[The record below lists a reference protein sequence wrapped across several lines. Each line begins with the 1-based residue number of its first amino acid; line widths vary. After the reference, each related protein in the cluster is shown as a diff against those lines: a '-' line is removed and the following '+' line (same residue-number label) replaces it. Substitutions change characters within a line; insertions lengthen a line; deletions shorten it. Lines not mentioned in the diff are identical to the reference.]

1 MSCFCFGKKAEPSG
15 TAQELQQQQQP
26 VQTGL
31 PTANK
36 ENPLFDGG
44 VAGNNGSGG
53 GGGGNAGG
61 TAAAAPPSLQA
72 TLLADAKEQ
81 YAKSP
86 APINSTITEMM
97 RVIHEEVGG
106 MDATV
111 AYLAAHNGTLPPDMA
126 AATVETAMEAVGS
139 LVVTTS
145 NLEVQM
151 AESTKQQV
159 KTSFQSDID
168 AQLAPVKAD
177 HARAAAQL
185 DITAH
190 VFSAVWKFT
199 LPAKPAEADGL
210 AGFKQLPL
218 ADASGELTQLGVV
231 GWLYLNDQTGTNA
244 SGSGGGGGDGGSSG
258 GAGSLSLAP
267 YINQGD
273 EEDVRFVG
281 GVTAVVNGSA
291 AAFGATISSFA
302 AARTAVAEP
311 LSLAVL
317 ADTDNYQKVYEEATA
332 SGGGGGGGA
341 SPVLVKLGAAVAKAK
356 RATPSKEQV
365 AAVTADPAAPAD
377 PRDLGYAM
385 YIRRMA
391 APTALFLY
399 LLAST
404 LIDSTPEADGAF
416 CIPGPIKGLCR
427 MVAKVID
434 RYASFAPCRDVARCT
449 VHFPTLDG
457 MAAFLLALV
466 ASGLVYII
474 RVKNRFDLAYD
485 ALPAGGYRDL
495 QLLLLLPDGGGT
507 VLDGVEGG
515 KVFRYVELQL
525 NLAAM
530 VAIKNGESELQQA
543 KLAET
548 KKAAKAGAG
557 AGVEESALSGRAG
570 HDVFNFARAVDAFSV
585 RTLRYKG
592 PPTEQIWQA
601 ITVGALLD
609 VDFGGADFSA
619 AEDRKKIM
627 ANVFGSEQC
636 RVRIFG

>member
-1 MSCFCFGKKAEPSG
+1 M
-15 TAQELQQQQQP
+15 
-26 VQTGL
+26 
-31 PTANK
+31 
-36 ENPLFDGG
+36 G
-44 VAGNNGSGG
+44 VLS
-53 GGGGNAGG
+53 
-61 TAAAAPPSLQA
+61 S
-72 TLLADAKEQ
+72 
-81 YAKSP
+81 
-86 APINSTITEMM
+86 STT
-97 RVIHEEVGG
+97 
-106 MDATV
+106 
-111 AYLAAHNGTLPPDMA
+111 
-126 AATVETAMEAVGS
+126 
-139 LVVTTS
+139 
-145 NLEVQM
+145 
-151 AESTKQQV
+151 
-159 KTSFQSDID
+159 ID
-168 AQLAPVKAD
+168 AQLAPLKVD

-199 LPAKPAEADGL
+199 LPDKPAEADGL

-244 SGSGGGGGDGGSSG
+244 SGSGGGGGDDGSSG

-267 YINQGD
+267 YINQGN

-332 SGGGGGGGA
+332 SGGGG

-356 RATPSKEQV
+356 RATPSTEQV

-548 KKAAKAGAG
+548 KKAAAKAKKAGAG

-592 PPTEQIWQA
+592 SPTEQIWQA

-609 VDFGGADFSA
+609 VDFGGADLSA
-619 AEDRKKIM
+619 AEEQKQL
-627 ANVFGSEQC
+627 ANAVGSEQC

>member
-36 ENPLFDGG
+36 ENSLFDGG
-44 VAGNNGSGG
+44 VADSGGG

-159 KTSFQSDID
+159 TTSFQSTID

-244 SGSGGGGGDGGSSG
+244 SGS
-258 GAGSLSLAP
+258 ALAP
-267 YINQGD
+267 YAADPDGETVSGIK
-273 EEDVRFVG
+273 VSFTG

-332 SGGGGGGGA
+332 SGGGGGGGGG

-449 VHFPTLDG
+449 VHFSPLDG

-548 KKAAKAGAG
+548 KKAAKAAKAGAG

-609 VDFGGADFSA
+609 VDFGGAKCSA
-619 AEDRKKIM
+619 AEDREKIM

>member
-1 MSCFCFGKKAEPSG
+1 MSCFCFGKKAEPPG

-31 PTANK
+31 PAAIK

-44 VAGNNGSGG
+44 VADSGSG

-61 TAAAAPPSLQA
+61 TAAAPPPSLQA

-151 AESTKQQV
+151 AESTKQLGRFS
-159 KTSFQSDID
+159 TQSLID
-168 AQLAPVKAD
+168 EQLAPLKAD

-244 SGSGGGGGDGGSSG
+244 SGS
-258 GAGSLSLAP
+258 ALAP
-267 YINQGD
+267 YAADPDG
-273 EEDVRFVG
+273 ETVRGIKVSFTG

-332 SGGGGGGGA
+332 SGGGGGG

-548 KKAAKAGAG
+548 KKAAKKAAKAGAG

-592 PPTEQIWQA
+592 SPTEQIWQA
-601 ITVGALLD
+601 IAVGALLD
-609 VDFGGADFSA
+609 VDFEGAKFFTTKEQKQLA
-619 AEDRKKIM
+619 K
-627 ANVFGSEQC
+627 VGSEQC

>member
-1 MSCFCFGKKAEPSG
+1 MDLDKLLGLGKYALSPPS
-15 TAQELQQQQQP
+15 QP

-31 PTANK
+31 PTAIK
-36 ENPLFDGG
+36 ENPSFYGG

-53 GGGGNAGG
+53 GGGGDAGG

-97 RVIHEEVGG
+97 RVIHKEVGG

-151 AESTKQQV
+151 AESTKQMAP
-159 KTSFQSDID
+159 TSIQSAID

-244 SGSGGGGGDGGSSG
+244 SGS
-258 GAGSLSLAP
+258 ALAP
-267 YINQGD
+267 YAADPDGETVSGGIK
-273 EEDVRFVG
+273 VSFTG

-332 SGGGGGGGA
+332 SSSGGGG
-341 SPVLVKLGAAVAKAK
+341 PVLVKLGAAVAKAK

-548 KKAAKAGAG
+548 KKAAKAKKAGAG

-592 PPTEQIWQA
+592 SPTEQIWQA

-609 VDFGGADFSA
+609 VDFGGAKFSA
-619 AEDRKKIM
+619 AEDREKIM